1 MSFTVTMMT
10 TLRTFAILIF
20 IISRAGKCVC
30 ELYCQGIASFHSSD
44 IDHCMQRF
52 RYAMDNIY
60 CPWLRYQTK
69 ARVTVGTRL
78 AKSGILEKREP
89 ERTGLNF
96 GLSICAACIESQH
109 R

>member
-1 MSFTVTMMT
+1 
-10 TLRTFAILIF
+10 
-20 IISRAGKCVC
+20 
-30 ELYCQGIASFHSSD
+30 
-44 IDHCMQRF
+44 
-52 RYAMDNIY
+52 MDNIY

-69 ARVTVGTRL
+69 ARGTVDTRL

-89 ERTGLNF
+89 EKIGLNF